1 MNGRNIAAGEEASVM
16 RRIKKGYRF
25 SLATVRRLETI
36 QAADPRKYRTAT
48 AVIEA
53 AVRRLYRRMFPPARP

>member
-1 MNGRNIAAGEEASVM
+1 M